1 MPIVRIEESAAR
13 APAERQALIECVYAA
28 LREVFGV
35 SDEELQARYARYA
48 PGDLLPPGGKP
59 DYLHIEITIFAG
71 RKTDTKK
78 KLYARLAADVS
89 ALLGMAPADI
99 VILLNEQPGENWG
112 MRGGLCASE
121 IDFGY
126 AIEV

>member
-35 SDEELQARYARYA
+35 SDEELQARYTRYA

-59 DYLHIEITIFAG
+59 SYLHVEITVFTG

-78 KLYARLAADVS
+78 KLFARLASDLS
-89 ALLGMAPADI
+89 SLLGMAPADI
-99 VILLNEQPGENWG
+99 VILLNEQTSDNWG